1 MSIKNRADAAS
12 LPKIQLPWLQSKV
25 EGAVNAYLSRL
36 VADHH
41 DEVLSV
47 TLYGSQAR
55 GEAEIESDIDLF
67 IVIYQDVPA
76 LRQALIDLA
85 WEVQFEYNVVISDII
100 CSLSEFQ
107 QMQVNCFPYYQ
118 NIEKEGILLWKNLSE
133 PTPAFG

>member
-67 IVIYQDVPA
+67 IVIYHDVPA

-118 NIEKEGILLWKNLSE
+118 NIEKEGVLLWKNLSE
-133 PTPAFG
+133 PTPASG